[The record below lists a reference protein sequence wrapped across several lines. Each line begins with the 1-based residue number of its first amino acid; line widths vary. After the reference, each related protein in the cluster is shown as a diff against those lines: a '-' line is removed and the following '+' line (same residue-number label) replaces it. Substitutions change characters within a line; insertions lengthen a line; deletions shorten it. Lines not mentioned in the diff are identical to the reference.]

1 MEAIDWAAFA
11 EAAPEIARAG
21 HRLLR
26 DNEVAFLASVTARG
40 RPRLHPFVPRI
51 VDGRLVAFIMDS
63 SPKLKDLSPTGHY
76 ALHAWP
82 GSEDEEFV
90 IGGEARPC
98 DHDASLREAVAEAMG
113 FAIGVDTHHILFEF
127 FIDQAL
133 WTRWLD
139 FGTADQRPSRRLWH
153 AGSQQES

>member
-90 IGGEARPC
+90 IGLGSGDFRWVE
-98 DHDASLREAVAEAMG
+98 E
-113 FAIGVDTHHILFEF
+113 
-127 FIDQAL
+127 
-133 WTRWLD
+133 WTTMSPSSP
-139 FGTADQRPSRRLWH
+139 GTA
-153 AGSQQES
+153 